1 MTIDSFRPPQKTVI
15 FPVSDSGTLM
25 LSDALT
31 IDCVTSEAWTDDAQP
46 TRLPVEEGADV
57 TDHVVDQ
64 PTRLSL
70 GVVHTNHPANLP
82 GVGDVPSP
90 MRARFFYETLFRFK
104 STRQLLTIV
113 TPHRVG
119 ENMLLVSIPPTWDAV
134 NGEGFVATLAF
145 EEIVRV
151 STKIVDVPTP
161 ANASGKPVKNGGA
174 KGLKTVEPAEAVSFL
189 RAQVGG

>member
-1 MTIDSFRPPQKTVI
+1 MTFDQFKPPQKTFI
-15 FPVSDSGTLM
+15 FPQSDSGTLM
-25 LSDALT
+25 VSDALG
-31 IDCVTSEAWTDDAQP
+31 IDCVTSEAWSDEAQP
-46 TRLPVEEGADV
+46 TRLPVEDGADV

-70 GVVHTNHPANLP
+70 GVVHSNHPPEILGI
-82 GVGDVPSP
+82 GVTP

-104 STRQLLTIV
+104 ATRQLVTIV

-119 ENMLLVSIPPTWDAV
+119 ENLILVSIPPTWDAT
-134 NGEGFVATLAF
+134 NGEGFVATLSF

-161 ANASGKPVKNGGA
+161 ANASGNQKKNGGS
-174 KGLKTVEPAEAVSFL
+174 KGMQTTEPAEAVSFIRSL
-189 RAQVGG
+189 Y